1 MADRQSVD
9 SNKKG
14 LKIFLIS
21 SAGVLVAAL
30 AIIAVLLLG
39 NKTITED
46 RVVRVMEYGT
56 VLQGVSVNGI
66 DLSGMTTEEARAATA
81 DVETQLLT
89 EATFNLDVNGTV
101 VTRTSTDFELYTD
114 YSDAIQKAVEY
125 GHTGSFEDRLQA
137 ANEARDSGMDIPVNV
152 LFDEATLTSVLAAL
166 KTELDTEP
174 INATATFMPWGYTL
188 DADGNAVPWEPDLKA
203 MADAHSKGKEF
214 EQPALVR
221 LPDAEKPLALRYQY
235 WDNDEYVDGY
245 IPRDW
250 NIARFSYTP
259 EVTGIVVNTQAIYD
273 QIVSQVQSG
282 SYSTITVPVEVTE
295 PTVKLADI
303 KKSTMLVSSWSSSF
317 GGSSHYNTSRN
328 WNVSRMSSFISGAV
342 ILPGEQW
349 TINTVAGPR
358 NRTTA
363 KSIGWKEAAGIENG
377 GYTPQVG
384 GGVCQLGSTT
394 YNAALRA
401 GLTIV
406 SQTHHTIPSDYIPL
420 GLDATLSTPKPDLV
434 LKNDNTMPVYI
445 VSYVN
450 PKDKNVTVEVYGQ
463 QPVDPTYGEVIY
475 DYTSNNKGSRYGTP
489 TPKTI
494 TSEVPITAPDGTVVD
509 ASRPQ
514 YEYAKSRK
522 GTSIQTYKHIYSLDG
537 KELCDPI
544 PFEKHSYPIIHGTVY
559 VYSPPVVATPTP
571 IPSEPSPSPSSSGGA
586 G

>member
-30 AIIAVLLLG
+30 AIMAVVLLG
-39 NKTITED
+39 NKTVTED

-56 VLQGVSVNGI
+56 VLKGVSVNGI
-66 DLSGMTTEEARAATA
+66 DLSGMTADEARAATA
-81 DVETQLLT
+81 EVETQML
-89 EATFNLDVNGTV
+89 AQAVFNLDVNGTI
-101 VTRTSTDFELYTD
+101 VTRTSQDFQLHTD
-114 YSDAIQKAVEY
+114 YADVIKNAAEF

-137 ANEARDSGMDIPVNV
+137 ANEARDTGVDFPVSV
-152 LFDEATLTSVLAAL
+152 LFDEAKLTTALATL

-174 INATATFMPWGYTL
+174 IDATATFMPWGYTL
-188 DADGNAVPWEPDLKA
+188 DADGNAVPWQPDAKA
-203 MADAHSKGKEF
+203 MADAHSKGKEY

-221 LPDAEKPLALRYQY
+221 IPDTEKPLALRYLY
-235 WDNDEYVDGY
+235 WDNDEYVKDY

-250 NIARFSYTP
+250 NIARFLYIP

-273 QIVSQVQSG
+273 QIVSQIQSG
-282 SYSTITVPVEVTE
+282 SYATITVPVEVTE
-295 PTVKLADI
+295 PKIKLADI
-303 KKSTMLVSSWSSSF
+303 KSSTMLISSWSSSF
-317 GGSSHYNTSRN
+317 GGRGHYGTSRN
-328 WNVSRMSSFISGAV
+328 WNVSRLSSFINGGV

-349 TINTVAGPR
+349 TVNTVAGPR

-363 KSIGWKEAAGIENG
+363 KSVGWKAAAGIENG

-384 GGVCQLGSTT
+384 GGVCQLGSTV

-401 GLTIV
+401 GITIA
-406 SQTHHTIPSDYIPL
+406 SSTHHTIPSDYIPL

-434 LKNDNTMPVYI
+434 LKNDNTMPIYI

-450 PKDKNVTVEVYGQ
+450 PKDKNVTVEIYGQ
-463 QPVDPTYGEVIY
+463 QPIDPTYGAVIY
-475 DYTSNNKGSRYGTP
+475 DYTSNNKGKRYGTP
-489 TPKTI
+489 KPKTI
-494 TSEVPITAPDGTVVD
+494 TSEVPITAPDGTVVN
-509 ASRPQ
+509 ASNPKYQ
-514 YEYAKSRK
+514 YAKSRK

-544 PFEKHSYPIIHGTVY
+544 PFEKHNYPVINGTVY
-559 VYSPPVVATPTP
+559 VYSPPVVVTPTP
-571 IPSEPSPSPSSSGGA
+571 PPSEPEPTPTTGE
-586 G
+586 

>member
-1 MADRQSVD
+1 MADRQSVG
-9 SNKKG
+9 SNKKA

-30 AIIAVLLLG
+30 VIMAVLLLG

-66 DLSGMTTEEARAATA
+66 DLSGMTAEEAHTTTA
-81 DVETQLLT
+81 DVDAQLLA
-89 EATFNLDVNGTV
+89 EAVFNLDVNGTV

-114 YSDAIQKAVEY
+114 YADVIKNALDY
-125 GHTGSFEDRLQA
+125 GHTGSFEDRLAA
-137 ANEARDSGMDIPVNV
+137 ANEARESGTDFPVSV
-152 LFDEATLTSVLAAL
+152 LFDEATLTSALAAL

-174 INATATFMPWGYTL
+174 VNATATFMPWGYTL
-188 DADGNAVPWEPDLKA
+188 DADGKAVRWEPDLKA
-203 MADAHSKGKEF
+203 MADAHSKGKEY
-214 EQPALVR
+214 EQPNLVR
-221 LPDAEKPLALRYQY
+221 IPDAEKPLALRYQY
-235 WDNDEYVDGY
+235 WENDEYVDGY
-245 IPRDW
+245 IPQDW
-250 NIARFSYTP
+250 NIARFWYTP

-295 PTVKLADI
+295 PAIKLADI
-303 KKSTMLVSSWSSSF
+303 KKNTMLVASWSSSY
-317 GGSSHYNTSRN
+317 SNHYGTGRN
-328 WNVSRMSSFISGAV
+328 WNVSRMSSFISGGV
-342 ILPGEQW
+342 IQPGEQW

-384 GGVCQLGSTT
+384 GGVCQLGSAT

-450 PKDKNVTVEVYGQ
+450 PKDKNVTVEIYGQ
-463 QPVDPTYGEVIY
+463 QPIDPTYGEVIY
-475 DYTSNNKGSRYGTP
+475 DFTSNNKGTRYGTP

-509 ASRPQ
+509 ASNPT
-514 YEYAKSRK
+514 YKYADSRK
-522 GTSIQTYKHIYSLDG
+522 GTTIQTYKHIYSLDG

-544 PFEKHSYPIIHGTVY
+544 TFEKHSYPVIHGTVY
-559 VYSPPVVATPTP
+559 VYSPPVVPTPTP
-571 IPSEPSPSPSSSGGA
+571 APSESPTTMEGTG
-586 G
+586 